1 MTDTLWPPAWPWW
14 AGGLVIGLMVPLMYL
29 LHNQALGVST
39 GYGSL
44 IKLWRPGT
52 RLGWFRS
59 TFAGRVDWRVWFVAG
74 MVLGAFAAARLAGRP
89 LVTAE
94 MGLFTASV
102 GWSLPAKGLF
112 FFAGGVLL
120 AVGARIAGGC
130 TSGHSIH
137 GIANLHPSSIVAT
150 VFFMAFGALATW
162 LVRVLVFG
170 GGA

>member
-1 MTDTLWPPAWPWW
+1 MSETMWPPAWPWW
-14 AGGLVIGLMVPLMYL
+14 AAGVVIGLMVPLMYW

-44 IKLWRPGT
+44 INLVRPGLRT
-52 RLGWFRS
+52 AWFRA
-59 TFAGRVDWRVWFVAG
+59 TFGSRVDWRVWFVAG
-74 MVLGAFAAARLAGRP
+74 MVLGAFVAARLSGRP
-89 LVTAE
+89 WVTAE
-94 MGLFTASV
+94 MGLFTAMV
-102 GWSLPAKGLF
+102 DWPLPAQGLF

-137 GIANLHPSSIVAT
+137 GIANLQPASIVAT
-150 VFFMAFGALATW
+150 AMFMGFGVLATW
-162 LVRVLVFG
+162 LVRVLVLG